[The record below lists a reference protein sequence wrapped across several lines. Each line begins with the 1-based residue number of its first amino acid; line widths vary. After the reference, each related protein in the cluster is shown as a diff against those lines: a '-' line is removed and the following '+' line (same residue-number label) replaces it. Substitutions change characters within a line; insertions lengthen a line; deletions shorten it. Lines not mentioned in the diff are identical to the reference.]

1 MYDFR
6 IAKATSLHQQQWST
20 KWTLLARRPF
30 TKSHYYFNSNGTN
43 TKQSQGKQGKL
54 HRIRRKWRWGA
65 GAAGWTVLSFLDWW
79 LLIVGGYLSWQS
91 IFLRWTPLGVVIVAA
106 AQWHLHNREQHRLG
120 LPRTAPGWQ
129 VNDSCSC
136 QFWHLFMLN
145 ETLFFAIL
153 TDNVLLLPTVEDYE
167 PKLGMAGRS
176 TVTWNS

>member
-136 QFWHLFMLN
+136 QF
-145 ETLFFAIL
+145 
-153 TDNVLLLPTVEDYE
+153 
-167 PKLGMAGRS
+167 
-176 TVTWNS
+176 